1 MKKYD
6 LTNGNITLQMIQLS
20 LPLIMGNILQQLYN
34 TIDALVIGRYAGQ
47 TEFAAIG
54 IAGSVMNLFLF
65 AIVGAC
71 TGISVIF
78 SQQYGM
84 KDMNGF
90 RHEHFFSVDIR
101 AYDFHSRE
109 SWRCFFASS
118 HPSNH
123 SDPFPAF
130 PTRKNLP
137 GNYIV
142 RASRRI
148 FI

>member
-47 TEFAAIG
+47 AEFAAIG

-78 SQQYGM
+78 SQQYGIQN
-84 KDMNGF
+84 MNAF
-90 RHEHFFSVDIR
+90 RHEHFLALI
-101 AYDFHSRE
+101 
-109 SWRCFFASS
+109 
-118 HPSNH
+118 
-123 SDPFPAF
+123 SDVYKRQ
-130 PTRKNLP
+130 T
-137 GNYIV
+137 
-142 RASRRI
+142 
-148 FI
+148 

>member
-47 TEFAAIG
+47 AEFAAIG

-90 RHEHFFSVDIR
+90 RHEHFLALISGLMITIFGSLGGVFLLTSFESFRPLPSFS
-101 AYDFHSRE
+101 H
-109 SWRCFFASS
+109 
-118 HPSNH
+118 
-123 SDPFPAF
+123 
-130 PTRKNLP
+130 T
-137 GNYIV
+137 
-142 RASRRI
+142 
-148 FI
+148 